1 MELSDYRSFCL
12 KFSIC
17 LAFLFWGLMI
27 ALQPPFYPSEAEKKG
42 AKPTE
47 YGSVFGAF
55 YLGAFIFSPISGQI
69 GRKIGPKVLCISGAM
84 IQAIC
89 TVIFG
94 FLEDVNDKDEFIGFS
109 IALRFLSGIAEAG
122 SWNAGM
128 TILRATYPN
137 IKNTMMAWTEMA
149 FGIGACFGPPLG
161 SLLYEIGGFSLP
173 FWMVGSLALVQTLTL
188 FYAIPHWNFTQIS
201 TVSKMP
207 LTLKDVLSFWILVP
221 YWDLFVTYLGYGLI
235 NSMLEEYMYKETG
248 ANEFQIGGTFTGLG
262 LVYMVFSLS
271 SGYPCDRMSNPGI
284 LSVLSNVNLIISFI
298 FIGPISIL
306 NNVKPT
312 WISIGVCT
320 TFMGISFGSVMVTSM
335 GRVQKTVTRM
345 GFDQDWKTDLILCGI
360 WSTVFYFSN
369 FIGPSIAGTLVQHF
383 GFRTTTSI
391 FPIIYVINLLINS
404 IEFLMFRNR
413 TEYAIL

>member
-1 MELSDYRSFCL
+1 MSF
-12 KFSIC
+12 
-17 LAFLFWGLMI
+17 
-27 ALQPPFYPSEAEKKG
+27 P
-42 AKPTE
+42 
-47 YGSVFGAF
+47 
-55 YLGAFIFSPISGQI
+55 
-69 GRKIGPKVLCISGAM
+69 
-84 IQAIC
+84 
-89 TVIFG
+89 
-94 FLEDVNDKDEFIGFS
+94 
-109 IALRFLSGIAEAG
+109 RFLSGIAEAG

-271 SGYPCDRMSNPGI
+271 SGYVRPQ
-284 LSVLSNVNLIISFI
+284 FI
-298 FIGPISIL
+298 FFFRFDSLIHRIFVIFCFHRF
-306 NNVKPT
+306 PT
-312 WISIGVCT
+312 LS
-320 TFMGISFGSVMVTSM
+320 SVP
-335 GRVQKTVTRM
+335 RKR
-345 GFDQDWKTDLILCGI
+345 
-360 WSTVFYFSN
+360 
-369 FIGPSIAGTLVQHF
+369 
-383 GFRTTTSI
+383 
-391 FPIIYVINLLINS
+391 
-404 IEFLMFRNR
+404 
-413 TEYAIL
+413 

>member
-1 MELSDYRSFCL
+1 MSF
-12 KFSIC
+12 
-17 LAFLFWGLMI
+17 
-27 ALQPPFYPSEAEKKG
+27 P
-42 AKPTE
+42 
-47 YGSVFGAF
+47 
-55 YLGAFIFSPISGQI
+55 
-69 GRKIGPKVLCISGAM
+69 
-84 IQAIC
+84 
-89 TVIFG
+89 
-94 FLEDVNDKDEFIGFS
+94 
-109 IALRFLSGIAEAG
+109 RFLSGIAEAG

-271 SGYPCDRMSNPGI
+271 SGYVRP
-284 LSVLSNVNLIISFI
+284 
-298 FIGPISIL
+298 
-306 NNVKPT
+306 
-312 WISIGVCT
+312 
-320 TFMGISFGSVMVTSM
+320 
-335 GRVQKTVTRM
+335 Q
-345 GFDQDWKTDLILCGI
+345 
-360 WSTVFYFSN
+360 FYDF
-369 FIGPSIAGTLVQHF
+369 
-383 GFRTTTSI
+383 
-391 FPIIYVINLLINS
+391 
-404 IEFLMFRNR
+404 
-413 TEYAIL
+413 